1 MHYLTDVTE
10 IYRQISQLTRFRT
23 LWLDTEIANWNTPYP
38 RLSLIQVLAYPSDLT
53 GEFAYIFDVLD
64 KPDLT
69 AYFIQHIMVNSN
81 IQKVF
86 HNADFDLK
94 YLGKNQAQNVVCT
107 FKLAKKINR
116 KVLQTTNLKLK
127 TLAVELCQFSDVD
140 PEMGTS
146 DWGERPLSSRQL
158 KYAAMDVVYLAAVH
172 HRLLEISDP
181 NAVSTIFSISFDSS
195 FNGNFDN
202 SNDSNLNNWD
212 NRVNLER
219 ENSPF
224 SPTKLR
230 LAFECPR
237 LFYLNY
243 KFNCKSIFIPADS
256 TPGIGNIFH
265 QLADNL
271 IDVLLTDPSFTNL
284 FIPPSDQLDVEKLA
298 AQIQRLFYQISF
310 FPYLQTTISQEKS
323 KGVLLYKVWA
333 RLQELIKK
341 ITKLLVDNRRYCT
354 AKALMANTFINED
367 RNLEYDFNLPDGTKE
382 LIRGKYDCL
391 VFSFASQRL
400 SVIEFK
406 TYQPMDISGQ
416 LAQTAIYS
424 YMLSQ
429 RKKMPVDSA
438 VYCFLPEFQEYTYTW
453 EQLENTTHQIIHHKL
468 LQMRQWSGWESPQ
481 PNPPP
486 MTTQTHLCQ
495 ICPEQQ
501 RCQTF
506 FAAEVTTPQSTQAIQ
521 SIQLPKINQIPE
533 PKIVDANAIEVKLV
547 NTLAS
552 FGIGVEY
559 QGTMVGPAFIRV
571 KLKPHLGVKVNSLLK
586 LSKDLQVQ
594 LELENPPLIA
604 SQAGY
609 VSVDLPRKD
618 RQIARFEDYI
628 QRNFLPPTAK
638 LKIALGVNIDGHLL
652 EADLSDSNTCHF
664 LVGGT
669 TGSGKSEFLRS
680 LLLSLLY
687 RHSPQHLKIVLVDPK
702 RVTFP
707 EFERIPWLYSPVVKD
722 SDRAVEIMGELV
734 AEMDSRYQKFELVK
748 CPNITT
754 YNQNSGKILPRLV
767 CIFDEYA
774 DFMAEKEIRSVL
786 EQSIKRLGAMARA
799 AGIHLI
805 ISTQRPEAGVV
816 TPIIRS
822 NLPGRIALR
831 TSSAADSQIILG
843 AKISQAADLLG
854 KGDLVYPVGSQLQRI
869 QSLFAEKIH
878 LDMFTSI

>member
-1 MHYLTDVTE
+1 MHYLTDATE

-38 RLSLIQVLAYPSDLT
+38 RLSLIQVLADPSDLT

-64 KPDLT
+64 EPDLT
-69 AYFIQHIMVNSN
+69 AYFIKQIMFNSN
-81 IQKVF
+81 IEKVF

-94 YLGKNQAQNVVCT
+94 YLGKGLAKNVTCT
-107 FKLAKKINR
+107 FKLARKINR
-116 KVLQTTNLKLK
+116 RILQTTNLKLK

-146 DWGERPLSSRQL
+146 NWEERPLSLRQL

-172 HRLLEISDP
+172 YRLLEISDH
-181 NAVSTIFSISFDSS
+181 NTA
-195 FNGNFDN
+195 NGSANR
-202 SNDSNLNNWD
+202 SVNDSVNNKFDD
-212 NRVNLER
+212 NNDFNPNNDVNPQS

-224 SPTKLR
+224 TPTKLR

-237 LFYLNY
+237 LFYLHHR
-243 KFNCKSIFIPADS
+243 FNSRSIFIPPDF
-256 TPGIGNIFH
+256 TRGVGNIFH
-265 QLADNL
+265 RLADDLVN
-271 IDVLLTDPSFTNL
+271 VLLTDPSFTNL
-284 FIPPSDQLDVEKLA
+284 FIPHPNQLDVEKLVME
-298 AQIQRLFYQISF
+298 IQKLFYKIIF
-310 FPYLQTTISQEKS
+310 FPYLQTTIAQDKS
-323 KGVLLYKVWA
+323 KGPLLQQVWS

-341 ITKLLVDNRRYCT
+341 ITQLLVDNRHDCA
-354 AKALMANTFINED
+354 AKRLMANTFISED
-367 RNLEYDFNLPDGTKE
+367 RNLEYDFDLPDGTRE

-391 VFSFASQRL
+391 VFSFASKRL
-400 SVIEFK
+400 SIIEFK
-406 TYQPMDISGQ
+406 TYQPIDISGQ

-429 RKKMPVDSA
+429 CKKVPVDAA
-438 VYCFLPEFQEYTYTW
+438 VYCFLPDFQEYTYTS
-453 EQLENTTHQIIHHKL
+453 ERLEDTIHQVIPHKL
-468 LQMRQWSGWESPQ
+468 LQMRQWLNWESPH

-506 FAAEVTTPQSTQAIQ
+506 FAAEVTPPQSTQAIQ

-533 PKIVDANAIEVKLV
+533 PKIIDANAIEVKLV

-552 FGIGVEY
+552 FGIGVEC

-586 LSKDLQVQ
+586 LSRDLQVQ

-628 QRNFLPPTAK
+628 QRSFLPPTAK

-687 RHSPQHLKIVLVDPK
+687 RHSSEHLKIVLVDPK

-707 EFERIPWLYSPVVKD
+707 EFEQIPWLHSPVVKD

-734 AEMDSRYQKFELVK
+734 AEMDSRYEKFELSK

-754 YNQNSGKILPRLV
+754 YNQNSGKILPRIV

-774 DFMAEKEIRSVL
+774 DFMVEKEIRTAL

-831 TSSAADSQIILG
+831 TSSAADSRIILG
-843 AKISQAADLLG
+843 GKISQAADLLG

-869 QSLFAEKIH
+869 QSLFAEKIQ
-878 LDMFTSI
+878 FS